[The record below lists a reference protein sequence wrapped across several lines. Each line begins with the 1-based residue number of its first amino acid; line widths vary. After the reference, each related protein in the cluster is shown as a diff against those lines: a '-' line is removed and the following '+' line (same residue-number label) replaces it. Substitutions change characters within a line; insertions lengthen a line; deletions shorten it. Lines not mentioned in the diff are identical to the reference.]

1 MKDPLK
7 KLEPAWSKRG
17 SSGTNL
23 FLREIGIGSKS
34 MGAELAEGF
43 SRMSSSSRVVGLRKY
58 RNIVGLRNS
67 RKSMLLRKRSWFSL
81 KRTSWQLASRRTGG
95 SGFNID
101 KSPKRA
107 SRKNSARRPE
117 TRRKSL
123 GDADLSNLPIDNG
136 FSWINGYRGYLQWR
150 SSPGRNFLRELEKF
164 SHHPICKRDKYIQF
178 CIQFFS
184 KYSE

>member
-23 FLREIGIGSKS
+23 FLREIGIGPKS

-117 TRRKSL
+117 TRDPKKKPWRRRS
-123 GDADLSNLPIDNG
+123 DNG
-136 FSWINGYRGYLQWR
+136 FCWINGYRGYSQWR

>member
-1 MKDPLK
+1 M
-7 KLEPAWSKRG
+7 
-17 SSGTNL
+17 
-23 FLREIGIGSKS
+23 
-34 MGAELAEGF
+34 
-43 SRMSSSSRVVGLRKY
+43 
-58 RNIVGLRNS
+58 
-67 RKSMLLRKRSWFSL
+67 

-178 CIQFFS
+178 CIQFFLNTAN
-184 KYSE
+184 KGRKLEIHQNPDPGPRFMGRFRTRRRRFFFLLAV